1 MPTRFH
7 AGLLALVALLTGCGE
22 PPRPPATL
30 RVALIGRVQG
40 DAYFDA
46 CVRGAREAAR
56 ELGLQLFYEAPVK
69 PTASDQV
76 ETVQSL
82 LDRRMDAIVIA
93 PADPMALAPTLR
105 RVRESGVRVIT
116 FDTDVDE
123 KRSGREWFVKPAS
136 DKSVARALV
145 RIMAL
150 SGGPQA
156 RTVIVTSGSAGTGQ
170 QLWIGEMRN
179 YIGATFPTMM
189 IADIKRSDAPADAYD
204 AVQTVLRNDGEVS
217 GVFAL
222 SPDLLVSAAESV
234 LHAGKAGKIVVTGI
248 GLPKSIAPFVKEG
261 VVPAFVV
268 WNPTDLGYLAVQ
280 TAKQVI
286 KGELA
291 ADAKEIQAG
300 RLGKRAIQ
308 GREILLGDPIAISAA
323 KVDAFDF

>member
-1 MPTRFH
+1 MPTKFY
-7 AGLLALVALLTGCGE
+7 AGLLTLVMLLTGCGE
-22 PPRPPATL
+22 PPRPPVML
-30 RVALIGRVQG
+30 RVAMIGRVQG

-56 ELGLQLFYEAPVK
+56 ELGLQLFYEAPIK
-69 PTASDQV
+69 PSAEEQI
-76 ETVQSL
+76 ETVKSV

-93 PADPMALAPTLR
+93 PADPMALAPALR
-105 RVRESGVRVIT
+105 RVRESGVHVIT
-116 FDTDVDE
+116 FDTDADE

-156 RTVIVTSGSAGTGQ
+156 RTVIVTSGNASAGQ
-170 QLWIGEMRN
+170 QVWIGEMRS

-189 IADIKRSDAPADAYD
+189 IADIKRCAEPSDAYD
-204 AVQTVLRNDGEVS
+204 AIQTVLRNDGEVS

-222 SPDLLVSAAESV
+222 LPDLLVSAAESV
-234 LHAGKAGKIVVTGI
+234 KHAGKSGKIVVTGI
-248 GLPKSIAPFVKEG
+248 GLPKSIGPFVKEG

-280 TAKQVI
+280 TARRVI

-291 ADAKEIQAG
+291 ADAKEIEAG

-308 GREILLGDPIAISAA
+308 GREILLGEPIAVSAA